1 MELDIFQI
9 DAFTDSVFCGNP
21 AAVVPLDN
29 WLDTSVLQNIA
40 AENNVSETAFIV
52 REGEAYEIRWF
63 TPTVEVPLCGHATLA
78 SSYVL
83 FKFLDTQANAL
94 RFQCELGELHVTR
107 TPDALQMRFPR
118 FDPLECEKPS
128 GLESALGCAVSA
140 VYKTDEDP
148 NLYALVES
156 EALLA
161 SLTPNFE
168 KLQALFAKQGV
179 VVTAKGDAGHTRPVD
194 FVSRYFAPAFG
205 IPEDPVTGSIH
216 CGLVPMWAAKLGK
229 QTLKARQVSAR
240 VGHLNCE
247 LRENEVV
254 ISGQAQ
260 LYLRGK
266 IYI

>member
-1 MELDIFQI
+1 
-9 DAFTDSVFCGNP
+9 
-21 AAVVPLDN
+21 
-29 WLDTSVLQNIA
+29 
-40 AENNVSETAFIV
+40 
-52 REGEAYEIRWF
+52 
-63 TPTVEVPLCGHATLA
+63 
-78 SSYVL
+78 
-83 FKFLDTQANAL
+83 
-94 RFQCELGELHVTR
+94 
-107 TPDALQMRFPR
+107 
-118 FDPLECEKPS
+118 
-128 GLESALGCAVSA
+128 
-140 VYKTDEDP
+140 
-148 NLYALVES
+148 
-156 EALLA
+156 
-161 SLTPNFE
+161 LTPNFE